1 MTMGA
6 PVILITCDVREDRG
20 HPSETLLSLRR
31 NYAAAICAAGGVPLI
46 LPPEPAGLGVAL
58 DLCNGILLS
67 GSDAGVTVPPL
78 RHDFERLLIEQAL
91 ARDLPILGVCHG
103 MQVLGVVL
111 GGKVDYADPA
121 LLSEASAHLP
131 RAVPDTSAHE
141 VIFSPGSR
149 LVTIA
154 GTPRTRVNS
163 LHRHALRGPGRFH
176 ISATA
181 PDGVVE
187 GIEATGSGFC
197 LGVQWHPEY
206 LLTPT
211 DTRLLHA
218 FVAAAALHQSKSAR
232 KGRS

>member
-1 MTMGA
+1 MTMGT

-20 HPSETLLSLRR
+20 RASETLLSLRR
-31 NYAAAICAAGGVPLI
+31 NYAASICAAGGVPLI

-58 DLCNGILLS
+58 DLCNGVLLS
-67 GSDAGVTVPPL
+67 GSDAGATVPPL
-78 RHDFERLLIEQAL
+78 RHDFEHALIEQAF
-91 ARDLPILGVCHG
+91 ARDLPILGICHG
-103 MQVLGVVL
+103 MQVLGLVL

-121 LLSEASAHLP
+121 LLSAASPHLP
-131 RAVPDTSAHE
+131 NAVPDQPAHE
-141 VIFSPGSR
+141 VIFSPRSR
-149 LVTIA
+149 LATIA
-154 GTPRTRVNS
+154 GAPRARVNS

-176 ISATA
+176 ISAMA

-187 GIEATGSGFC
+187 GIEATASGFC

-218 FVAAAALHQSKSAR
+218 FVAAAALHQSEAAR
-232 KGRS
+232 KEQS